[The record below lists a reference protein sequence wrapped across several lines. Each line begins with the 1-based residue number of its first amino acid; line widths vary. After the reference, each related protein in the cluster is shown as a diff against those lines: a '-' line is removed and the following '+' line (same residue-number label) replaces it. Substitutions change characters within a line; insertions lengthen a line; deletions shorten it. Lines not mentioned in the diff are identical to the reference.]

1 MSTAC
6 IEMATRLG
14 KALAASPQATALVA
28 AQKKLMEDPAT
39 RQVMHDYQEQVLKL
53 ARMEQSQQPISP
65 DDKHK
70 IQEINDKLIASD
82 LYKQYLDAQVGY
94 VDLMRKTN
102 IAIRNELPQ
111 LEM

>member
-1 MSTAC
+1 LSTAC

-14 KALAASPQATALVA
+14 KALAASPQATALIA
-28 AQKKLMEDPAT
+28 AQKRLTEDPAT
-39 RQVMHDYQEQVLKL
+39 MKDIQAFQEHALKM
-53 ARMEQSQQPISP
+53 ARMEQSRQPIGP
-65 DDKHK
+65 DDKRK
-70 IQEINDKLIASD
+70 LQQLNDKLVASE

-102 IAIRNELPQ
+102 QAIRNELPQ

>member
-14 KALAASPQATALVA
+14 KTLAASPQAMALVA
-28 AQKKLMEDPAT
+28 AQKKLSEDPAT
-39 RQVMHDYQEQVLKL
+39 RQVMHDYQEQVIKITRL
-53 ARMEQSQQPISP
+53 EQSHQPIGP
-65 DDKHK
+65 EDKHK
-70 IQEINDKLIASD
+70 LQQITDKLIASD

-102 IAIRNELPQ
+102 LAIRNELPQ
-111 LEM
+111 MEM